1 MKSMEN
7 SLKDKVAIVT
17 GGTRGIGKAITET
30 FLEAGAEVLVCART
44 LPETDIVVSDRKAHF
59 INCDV
64 RNSEDIKEVVE
75 LCQSEYGKLDILVN
89 NAGGAPPADSA
100 SASEKFTKS
109 IVDLNLIAPIIF
121 SQVAGNLMR
130 ASSDSAVIIN
140 ISSVSGMRPNPF
152 GVAYGAA
159 KAGIINATQTLALE
173 WGPEIR
179 VVSISAGLVLTE
191 ESRSFYGDDSTV
203 EKIAETIPLGRM
215 GSPQDVADAC
225 LFVASHKAGW
235 LSGSNIVL
243 HGGGERPN
251 YLDAINHLGSSEP

>member
-17 GGTRGIGKAITET
+17 GGTKGIGKAITET
-30 FLEAGAEVLVCART
+30 FLEEGAEVLVCART
-44 LPETDIVVSDRKAHF
+44 RPETDIGVPDRKAHF
-59 INCDV
+59 VSCDV

-203 EKIAETIPLGRM
+203 GKIAETIPLGRM